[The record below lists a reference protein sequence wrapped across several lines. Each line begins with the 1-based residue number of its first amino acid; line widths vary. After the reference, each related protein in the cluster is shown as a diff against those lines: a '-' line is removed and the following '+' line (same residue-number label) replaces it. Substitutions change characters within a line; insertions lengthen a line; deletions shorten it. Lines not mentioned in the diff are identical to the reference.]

1 MPRALSLSNGLAD
14 SLVPR
19 SGILILTPAN
29 HSWYP
34 RWFFL
39 LLKHNQLLNTTIH
52 HTRLADL
59 FFPHYRLI
67 ELKTS
72 RLSLSYLLDVSG
84 PCPINNHILETPN
97 VPKI

>member
-1 MPRALSLSNGLAD
+1 MLILANASCTLSNGLAD
-14 SLVPR
+14 LLVPR

-39 LLKHNQLLNTTIH
+39 LLKHNHLLNTTIH

-59 FFPHYRLI
+59 FFPHSRLI

-72 RLSLSYLLDVSG
+72 RLSLSYLLHISG
-84 PCPINNHILETPN
+84 PTP
-97 VPKI
+97 

>member
-1 MPRALSLSNGLAD
+1 MLILANASCTLSNGLAD
-14 SLVPR
+14 LLVPR

-59 FFPHYRLI
+59 FFPHSRLI

-72 RLSLSYLLDVSG
+72 RLSLSYLLHISG
-84 PCPINNHILETPN
+84 PTP
-97 VPKI
+97 